1 VATLRDIVT
10 ALAPIIVWGPPPATV
25 AELQRR
31 YAEIILSDD
40 DGDEWGK
47 MERALLANFPS
58 LADAHVTRAMLELF
72 GDELDLKQRE
82 TSGLG
87 ALMRTWSV

>member
-1 VATLRDIVT
+1 M
-10 ALAPIIVWGPPPATV
+10 LAI
-25 AELQRR
+25 
-31 YAEIILSDD
+31 
-40 DGDEWGK
+40 
-47 MERALLANFPS
+47 
-58 LADAHVTRAMLELF
+58 F

>member
-1 VATLRDIVT
+1 MATVRDIVGS
-10 ALAPIIVWGPPPATV
+10 LRPLVIWGPVPTTIAQ
-25 AELQRR
+25 LQRR
-31 YAEIILSDD
+31 YAEIILSDV
-40 DGDEWGK
+40 DGGDWGAI
-47 MERALLANFPS
+47 ERLLLVEVGT
-58 LADAHVTRAMLELF
+58 LADAHVTRDMLAIF